1 MLNKF
6 PLALMLFAG
15 SILLAAA
22 PAGRFEPRPQGP
34 RYCKTDPARTQVL
47 FENGQAN
54 FEVVCGKSRGAQQA
68 AAELAGILDID
79 NAIKYSTE
87 GARISLMLIRQG
99 RSVVISAKNPS
110 EATGEEQLFHVFD
123 RFWRADPSRSSA
135 VSGHGIGLS
144 VAKAITESHNGKIKA
159 YIDEQGSFTVTV
171 TLPEGSKV

>member
-68 AAELAGILDID
+68 AAELAGIL
-79 NAIKYSTE
+79 E
-87 GARISLMLIRQG
+87 
-99 RSVVISAKNPS
+99 
-110 EATGEEQLFHVFD
+110 
-123 RFWRADPSRSSA
+123 RALGVKLPLRKSK
-135 VSGHGIGLS
+135 SG
-144 VAKAITESHNGKIKA
+144 
-159 YIDEQGSFTVTV
+159 
-171 TLPEGSKV
+171 KVPALLVG